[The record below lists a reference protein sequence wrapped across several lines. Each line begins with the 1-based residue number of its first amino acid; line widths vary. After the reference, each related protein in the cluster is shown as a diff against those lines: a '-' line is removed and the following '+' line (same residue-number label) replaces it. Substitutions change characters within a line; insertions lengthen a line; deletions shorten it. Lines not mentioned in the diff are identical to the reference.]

1 MKKFSFILIAT
12 MVIGILLS
20 VSFSQEPVAYSIVID
35 TEWQLTITG
44 LVNKPLNLTLAD
56 LIAMEQTTINAQ
68 LFCVGPPSFLV
79 DEGNWTGVKLK
90 FLLERAE
97 ISPAAIKVAF
107 YAYDDDFSTDLT
119 IVSAMNDSII
129 VAYEK
134 DGVPLNE
141 KLRLVVPGRWGY
153 KWIHSLNNIELV
165 DYDFLGRYEG
175 GDYSDSAEIASTGA
189 PGDFPNPSGGTTPN
203 TNSATPA
210 PSLSPSPATIQTPSP
225 TPTPQPTEKP
235 TGTPTGLG
243 LTEETI
249 YIAAALAVVLVV
261 SVSLIVYFVKFQKK
275 KAEK

>member
-20 VSFSQEPVAYSIVID
+20 GSFNQGLEPVAYSAEID
-35 TEWQLTITG
+35 AEWQLTVTG

-56 LIAMEQTTINAQ
+56 LMAMAQTTINAP
-68 LFCVGPPSFLV
+68 LFCVGPKPFLV
-79 DEGNWTGVKLK
+79 DEGNWTGVELG
-90 FLLERAE
+90 LLLNNAE
-97 ISPAAIKVAF
+97 ISPNAIKVAF
-107 YAYDDDFSTDLT
+107 YATDGFTTDLT
-119 IVSAMNDSII
+119 IVSAMDENVI

-134 DGVPLNE
+134 DGAPLDE
-141 KLRLVVPGRWGY
+141 KLRLVVPDRWGY

-210 PSLSPSPATIQTPSP
+210 PSLSPSPTTIQTSSP
-225 TPTPQPTEKP
+225 TSTPQPTDE
-235 TGTPTGLG
+235 PTGLG

-249 YIAAALAVVLVV
+249 YVVAAFVVVLVV
-261 SVSLIVYFVKFQKK
+261 GVCLIVYFVKFQKK
-275 KAEK
+275 KTEK